1 MKMYRIIR
9 GSEKPWTKISRI
21 MKLTVILLFGS
32 LVAMSASTYSQNTK
46 LNLSAQKSSL
56 IDIFRQIEDQSEF
69 YFYFKKEDVK
79 SKELVSVDLKDAL
92 VTDVLDQVLSKTGLE
107 YKIIDRY
114 VVVKEKGSND
124 PVVVQQEHKV
134 TGKVTSTNGELLP
147 GVAVSIKGTTSGAI
161 TNTEGV
167 YQISKVDE
175 GATLVFSFVG
185 MVTQEIKVGTQAVIN
200 VTLRE
205 ETIGVEEVVVVGYG
219 TQKKSDITGS
229 VTSVAKDRFAKIP
242 VTNAMTAIEG
252 AVAGV
257 TVSNTSSVPGST
269 PNVQIRGINSINAS
283 TSPLIIVDG
292 IPFVGNINYINPS
305 DISSME
311 ILKDASAVAI
321 YGTRGSN
328 GVILITT
335 KRGTSGKPSIQYSSY
350 AGFEEIAHI
359 LTPRDGASYVQKYK
373 DYMFQTGQTQTSPV
387 PNLYEVDNYNAGKT
401 TNWIDEATQ
410 QGFIQDHNISI
421 SGGAESI
428 KYYISGDYMKQK
440 GVVQGYNY
448 ERAGLRSNLEANVT
462 DYLTTGLSLFVVSN
476 NYNGGRVNLLNASAM
491 SPYARVRN
499 SVTGKYEIYPMYPEL
514 LYSNPM
520 IGLYNQNVDERINVN
535 TNFFAEFKPKSIPG
549 LKFRVNASYN
559 YNPTNAATYQGRD
572 ANSTVNGSASATNTQ
587 TSLWVIEN
595 ILTYTKDIK
604 KHHID
609 FTGLYSAQ
617 SQKYFSSG
625 GKASGFV
632 NDILSYNNM
641 GAGATQTANSNA
653 SGYTMASQMG
663 RLNYSFNNRY
673 LLTVT
678 ARRDGYSAFGANASK
693 YATFPSVA
701 LGWNISD
708 ESFMAN
714 TKNFLD
720 QLKLR
725 ASYGKSG
732 NMALGVNQTTT
743 LSNTVS
749 YAYNGATMITE
760 LANRLGNPL
769 LHWESTVGLNGGID
783 FAFLKSRI
791 SGSIEAYKTSTDG
804 LLMQRNIPLI
814 TGYSSTWDNIGKLE
828 NKGLDISLRTINVAK
843 KDFKWSTN
851 MNFSVFRNKIVDVY
865 GDKKSDINNRWFIGQ
880 SLGVIY
886 DYKMI
891 GVWQTSE
898 ATAAAVYGVKPGYLK
913 FQDINNDSKI
923 DANDKVIQGNI
934 YPKWTGGM
942 TNTFEYKNFTLS
954 VFIQTS
960 QGSLKNDVDLSYADE
975 SGRRNTPAA
984 VGYWTAE
991 NQSNTRPSLAYNNT
1005 YGYGYPRD
1013 NSFTRLKDVTL
1024 SYNFS
1029 TALLQKTFLKNLT
1042 VYVSGRNLYTFTNW
1056 IGWDPEDNY
1065 LSRGVT
1071 NGSVTWENNYPS
1083 VRSLVFGLNVTLK

>member
-448 ERAGLRSNLEANVT
+448 ERAGLRSNLEASVT

-1065 LSRGVT
+1065 SSRGS
-1071 NGSVTWENNYPS
+1071 GTWTNNYPS
-1083 VRSLVFGLNVTLK
+1083 VSSMVFGLNVSLK

>member
-448 ERAGLRSNLEANVT
+448 ERAGLRSNLEASVT

>member
-229 VTSVAKDRFAKIP
+229 VTSVSKDRFAQIP

-257 TVSNTSSVPGST
+257 TVSNTSSIPGST

-448 ERAGLRSNLEANVT
+448 ERAGLRSNLEASVT

>member
-448 ERAGLRSNLEANVT
+448 ERAGLRSNLEASVT

-1083 VRSLVFGLNVTLK
+1083 VRSFVFGLNVTLK